1 MTENTRPESLNGGN
15 SLNTSKKG
23 ETPMGSVEKEQKRIT
38 RREFVRGAAVVA
50 GAGALASCTA
60 PTPEVITK
68 DVIVEKEV
76 LVTVEVEKEVVVEKE
91 VIKEVPAGAGPVT
104 LEVYDPS
111 GAFEVT
117 QLHVPRLDTLAGKTI
132 CGIGSP
138 WEFHTTFAL
147 ISELLQSQF
156 PTATFIPSTDLT
168 KFPDYPGA
176 SDWRK
181 DEKIGEK
188 AIAAGCD
195 AVIIGNAG

>member
-91 VIKEVPAGAGPVT
+91 VIKEVPVAAGPVT
-104 LEVYDPS
+104 LETLDPS
-111 GAFEVT
+111 GAIEVT
-117 QLHVPRLDTLAGKTI
+117 ALHAPRLDTLAGKTI
-132 CGIGSP
+132 C
-138 WEFHTTFAL
+138 
-147 ISELLQSQF
+147 ELAMAWQSWRTYPYFREILQNMY
-156 PTATFIPSTDLT
+156 PTATFVGWEDL
-168 KFPDYPGA
+168 PRLGGL
-176 SDWRK
+176 
-181 DEKIGEK
+181 DEKGTQIGPVLE
-188 AIAAGCD
+188 AVQAAGCD
-195 AVIIGNAG
+195 AVFVGNAG